1 MKFELRED
9 KKYRYIDKGEGEVI
23 MLLHGLFGALSNF
36 EDVIEKFSKTH
47 RVIIPMLPLYE
58 LTLINTSLTGLVKFT
73 NRFVKHM
80 DISDLTLLGNS
91 LGGHVALLYTL
102 KYPEMVKSLVLTGS
116 SGLFENQ
123 LGGSFPKRG
132 DYDYIKA
139 QTENVFYSKESATKE
154 LVDEVFDIVNNRNK
168 VIRTIALSK
177 SAIRNNLADELPK
190 IKQPTCLIWGEN
202 DNVTPPHVAEEFNRL
217 LQHSELHWIPECGH
231 APMMEK
237 PSAFNKLLEAYL
249 NK

>member
-1 MKFELRED
+1 MKFEIKEV
-9 KKYRYIDKGEGEVI
+9 KKFRYIDEGEGDVI

-58 LTLINTSLTGLVKFT
+58 LSLVNTSLSGLVKFI
-73 NRFVKHM
+73 NKFVKQT
-80 DISDLTLLGNS
+80 DINNLTLLGNS
-91 LGGHVALLYTL
+91 LGGHVGLLYTL
-102 KYPEMVKSLVLTGS
+102 KYPEMVKSLILTGS

-132 DYDYIKA
+132 SYEYIKD
-139 QTENVFYSKESATKE
+139 QTVNVFHNPEAATKE
-154 LVDEVFDIVNNRNK
+154 LVDEVFDIVNDRAK

-190 IKQPTCLIWGEN
+190 IKQPVCLIWGAN
-202 DNVTPPHVAEEFNRL
+202 DNVTPPHVADEFNRL
-217 LQHSELHWIPECGH
+217 IENSELHWIEECGH

-237 PSAFNKLLEAYL
+237 PSEFNEILDAYL

>member
-1 MKFELRED
+1 MRFEIKEEKKF
-9 KKYRYIDKGEGEVI
+9 RYIDEGEGDVI

-47 RVIIPMLPLYE
+47 RVVIPMLPLYE
-58 LTLINTSLTGLVKFT
+58 LTLVNTSLSGLVKFIHK
-73 NRFVKHM
+73 FVKHKEL
-80 DISDLTLLGNS
+80 DNLTLLGNS
-91 LGGHVALLYTL
+91 LGGHVSLLYTL
-102 KYPEMVKSLVLTGS
+102 KYPELVKALVLTGS

-139 QTENVFYSKESATKE
+139 QTVNVFHNPEAATKE
-154 LVDEVFDIVNNRNK
+154 LVDEVFGIVNDRAK
-168 VIRTIALSK
+168 VLRTIALSK

-190 IKQPTCLIWGEN
+190 ITQSTCLIWGEN
-202 DNVTPPHVAEEFNRL
+202 DNVTPPHVADEFHKLISN
-217 LQHSELHWIPECGH
+217 SELHWISECGH

-237 PSAFNKLLEAYL
+237 PTEFNDILEAYL
-249 NK
+249 KK